1 MKIPVIGNIDPSR
14 IIYDPAYIARKPL
27 RHLTTFT
34 VAKDLFY
41 SLDEFPV
48 YSIFQHIIAKVTQN
62 VCDSM
67 KKTQETYISC
77 AKLIDRCG
85 S

>member
-1 MKIPVIGNIDPSR
+1 MKIPAIGSIDPSR

-27 RHLTTFT
+27 RHLTAFA

-41 SLDEFPV
+41 SLDEFSV
-48 YSIFQHIIAKVTQN
+48 YSIFQHIVAKVAQN

-67 KKTQETYISC
+67 KN
-77 AKLIDRCG
+77 ARNLHLLR
-85 S
+85 